1 MKLKRKWTMGI
12 IATVSVLILA
22 ACGGESTPTS
32 PIAPRADLVSP
43 TVAAQTPTAIPTV
56 VAEIPVG
63 STVTSL
69 PPAQETAPVSSDDSS
84 RFIWEI
90 STVDDNGA
98 KPSLA
103 VNRDGV
109 PHIAFMLEAMPA
121 SLSTLCWATPDGI
134 SLLSRKATST
144 ARWISSSTGPVIPV
158 SRGTTTTKRTRPRH
172 NWLTESGWSKTWI
185 TPTTTDGTTT
195 WYWI

>member
-32 PIAPRADLVSP
+32 PIAPWADLVSP
-43 TVAAQTPTAIPTV
+43 TVAAQTRIAIPTG
-56 VAEIPVG
+56 VADIPVG

-69 PPAQETAPVSSDDSS
+69 PPAQETVPVSSDDSS
-84 RFIWEI
+84 SFLWEI

-109 PHIAFMLEAMPA
+109 PHIAFMLEAMPGFVKHA
-121 SLSTLCWATPDGI
+121 
-134 SLLSRKATST
+134 LLGD
-144 ARWISSSTGPVIPV
+144 TGWDITTIAEGYFYGPLDIELDRAGDPSIPW
-158 SRGTTTTKRTRPRH
+158 H
-172 NWLTESGWSKTWI
+172 NHDEA
-185 TPTTTDGTTT
+185 
-195 WYWI
+195 

>member
-32 PIAPRADLVSP
+32 PIAPRADPVSP
-43 TVAAQTPTAIPTV
+43 TVAAQTPTAIPTA
-56 VAEIPVG
+56 VADISVG
-63 STVTSL
+63 STVTS
-69 PPAQETAPVSSDDSS
+69 
-84 RFIWEI
+84 FIWEI

-134 SLLSRKATST
+134 SRLSRKATST

-185 TPTTTDGTTT
+185 TPATTDGTTT
-195 WYWI
+195 WYWTRKAVLTQYR

>member
-43 TVAAQTPTAIPTV
+43 TVAAQTPTAILTV
-56 VAEIPVG
+56 VAEIPVR

-69 PPAQETAPVSSDDSS
+69 APAQETVPVSSDDSS

-109 PHIAFMLEAMPA
+109 PHIGFMLEAMPGFFKHA
-121 SLSTLCWATPDGI
+121 LLGDAGWDITTIAEGYFYGPLDIELDRAGDPGI
-134 SLLSRKATST
+134 S
-144 ARWISSSTGPVIPV
+144 W
-158 SRGTTTTKRTRPRH
+158 H
-172 NWLTESGWSKTWI
+172 NHDEENEA
-185 TPTTTDGTTT
+185 
-195 WYWI
+195 

>member
-12 IATVSVLILA
+12 IATVSVLILE
-22 ACGGESTPTS
+22 ACGGESTSTS

-43 TVAAQTPTAIPTV
+43 TVAAQTPNAIPTV
-56 VAEIPVG
+56 VADIPLR

-69 PPAQETAPVSSDDSS
+69 PPAQETVPVSSDDSS

-90 STVDDNGA
+90 STVDDNEA

-109 PHIAFMLEAMPA
+109 PQIAFMLEAMPA
-121 SLSTLCWATPDGI
+121 SLSTLCCVTPDGI
-134 SLLSRKATST
+134 SRLLRKATSPV
-144 ARWISSSTGPVIPV
+144 RWISSSTGPVILV
-158 SRGTTTTKRTRPRH
+158 SSGTTTTKRTRPRH
-172 NWLTESGWSKTWI
+172 NWLTESVWSKT
-185 TPTTTDGTTT
+185 
-195 WYWI
+195 

>member
-22 ACGGESTPTS
+22 ACGCESTPTS
-32 PIAPRADLVSP
+32 PIAPWADLVSP

-69 PPAQETAPVSSDDSS
+69 PPAQETVPVSSDDSS
-84 RFIWEI
+84 RFIWDI
-90 STVDDNGA
+90 STLDDNGV

-109 PHIAFMLEAMPA
+109 PHIAFMLEAMPGFVKHA
-121 SLSTLCWATPDGI
+121 LLGDAGWDITTIAESYFYGPLDIELDWAGDPGI
-134 SLLSRKATST
+134 S
-144 ARWISSSTGPVIPV
+144 
-158 SRGTTTTKRTRPRH
+158 
-172 NWLTESGWSKTWI
+172 
-185 TPTTTDGTTT
+185 
-195 WYWI
+195 WYNHDEENEA

>member
-1 MKLKRKWTMGI
+1 MGI

-32 PIAPRADLVSP
+32 PIAPRADLLSP

-56 VAEIPVG
+56 VVDIPVG

-69 PPAQETAPVSSDDSS
+69 PPDQETVPVSSDDSS
-84 RFIWEI
+84 SFIWEI

-109 PHIAFMLEAMPA
+109 PHIAFMIEAMLGFVKHALLGDAGWDITTIAEGNFYGPLDIELHRA
-121 SLSTLCWATPDGI
+121 GDPGI
-134 SLLSRKATST
+134 SWNNNDEENEA
-144 ARWISSSTGPVIPV
+144 
-158 SRGTTTTKRTRPRH
+158 
-172 NWLTESGWSKTWI
+172 
-185 TPTTTDGTTT
+185 
-195 WYWI
+195 

>member
-32 PIAPRADLVSP
+32 PIAPRAYLVAP
-43 TVAAQTPTAIPTV
+43 TVVAQTLTAIPTV
-56 VAEIPVG
+56 VSDIPVG

-69 PPAQETAPVSSDDSS
+69 PPDQETVPVSSDDSS
-84 RFIWEI
+84 SFIWEI

-109 PHIAFMLEAMPA
+109 AHIAFMIEAMLGFVKHALLGDAGWDITTIAEGNFYGPLDIELHRA
-121 SLSTLCWATPDGI
+121 GDPGI
-134 SLLSRKATST
+134 SWNNNDEENEA
-144 ARWISSSTGPVIPV
+144 
-158 SRGTTTTKRTRPRH
+158 
-172 NWLTESGWSKTWI
+172 
-185 TPTTTDGTTT
+185 
-195 WYWI
+195 